1 MRQCPD
7 CEEKDRV
14 VIAGKVFCAN
24 CGTPWQPTDVNEE
37 KPYLTKV
44 GVLKPDP
51 APAAEVYPGAPPVVP
66 MPVPTQVAAMPIQ
79 PPAPTPPVPMPPL
92 AEKINDPIKPPIMP
106 ITTVPAVATPPAAPM
121 PVQAP
126 SLPAMPLPP
135 VTPLSPPTPV
145 VATVPSMPA
154 PIASSTPLA
163 PAPIQ
168 VAPVSPTIPPI
179 ITSAPIPAPA
189 PAPIPAPAPVLVP
202 PITEMKE
209 RIGSEIPSLESR
221 DESVL
226 TDTDLK
232 ALSAVQPLMPP
243 PAPVASAPEQPAATI
258 PVQTP
263 APAPLAPVV
272 PIVPVAQNPSTP
284 AAIAA
289 APPTLAKTVGM
300 AEASLPP
307 TPASTPNTGNGSVD
321 GIVAP
326 ITYPAAITAPLPGPA
341 PAAVPDTTVA
351 GVTMSREAALQLA
364 LGADANLTKP
374 AKSGPAKPVALVMGV
389 IAMIMLGAYLWQA
402 NYPAMALKLAGMRS
416 GVNVAIPAYLPTG
429 WSLSRQVSASDG
441 TISYKVA
448 KGGQSFNVT
457 EQQTQWDSQ
466 ALLEQYV
473 LPKTSDYLALQAE
486 GLTIYVYGDNQAAWV
501 SNGMVHK
508 LEGQHG
514 LSQDEIIRIATS
526 L

>member
-24 CGTPWQPTDVNEE
+24 CGTPWQPADVNEE

-44 GVLKPDP
+44 GVLKPEPVADTVVAVP
-51 APAAEVYPGAPPVVP
+51 APVAPVAAPIPAPVVTSP
-66 MPVPTQVAAMPIQ
+66 PIPVPIPVPTPAPIA
-79 PPAPTPPVPMPPL
+79 PAPTPPL
-92 AEKINDPIKPPIMP
+92 AEKITDPVKAPIMP
-106 ITTVPAVATPPAAPM
+106 
-121 PVQAP
+121 
-126 SLPAMPLPP
+126 
-135 VTPLSPPTPV
+135 
-145 VATVPSMPA
+145 
-154 PIASSTPLA
+154 A
-163 PAPIQ
+163 PA
-168 VAPVSPTIPPI
+168 
-179 ITSAPIPAPA
+179 APIPAPA
-189 PAPIPAPAPVLVP
+189 TPPSPIPAPVTPPSPIPAPPVVPPAPVAVP
-202 PITEMKE
+202 PIPAPPVVAPTPPIPQASVSPVIPPTPIPVQPLTEMKE
-209 RIGSEIPSLESR
+209 QIGSEIPTLESR

-226 TDTDLK
+226 TDTELK
-232 ALSAVQPLMPP
+232 ELSAVKPLGSLPTS
-243 PAPVASAPEQPAATI
+243 APSLPASAP
-258 PVQTP
+258 V
-263 APAPLAPVV
+263 PVV
-272 PIVPVAQNPSTP
+272 APMPSAPPAVQNPSAP

-289 APPTLAKTVGM
+289 APPTLAKTTGVP
-300 AEASLPP
+300 AVAAQPP
-307 TPASTPNTGNGSVD
+307 APNPSPNTGNGSVD

-326 ITYPAAITAPLPGPA
+326 ITYPAPQATPA
-341 PAAVPDTTVA
+341 PTPAATPDTTVA

-364 LGADANLTKP
+364 LGTDANLVKP
-374 AKSGPAKPVALVMGV
+374 ATAGPAKPVALVLGV
-389 IAMIMLGAYLWQA
+389 IAAIMLGAYLWQA
-402 NYPAMALKLAGMRS
+402 NYPALALKLAGMRS

-486 GLTIYVYGDNQAAWV
+486 GLTIYVYGDNQAAWI
-501 SNGMVHK
+501 SNGMIHK